1 MKTRT
6 SLLGRYG
13 TGHVKCVVSERF
25 SYYRPTTGL
34 RSDDLAGE
42 VRHGLSRQPRSIHP
56 RFFYDTAG
64 SDLFEEICRLPE
76 YYQTRTE
83 AGILMVIRHELA
95 RLLHG
100 RFRLVELG
108 SGSSTKTRHIID
120 ALLESGSG
128 AEYVPID
135 ISDSLEGGAG
145 SLAADYPG
153 LAITGVVDTYERGL
167 ELVRDMGGPPN
178 LVVFLGSS
186 LGNMSPGESA
196 SFLGMVRESMGPRDL
211 FLVGLDMVKDP
222 KTLEAAYN
230 DRRGVTA
237 RFNMNVLARI
247 NRDLG
252 ANFSL
257 ADFAHLAIYNDQDRR
272 IEMYLRSK
280 KDQTVDI
287 PGAGITIPLEKD
299 ELIHTENSYKY
310 TVPQIR
316 SMAAE
321 SGFHIERLWRDAGDK
336 FSLTLM
342 SGA

>member
-1 MKTRT
+1 MKTRV
-6 SLLGRYG
+6 SLLGKYG
-13 TGHVKCVVSERF
+13 AGHVRCVISEGF
-25 SYYRPTTGL
+25 SYYRPTSGL

-42 VRHGLSRQPRSIHP
+42 VRRGLSEQPRSIHP
-56 RFFYDTAG
+56 RFFYDAAG
-64 SDLFEEICRLPE
+64 SELFEEICRLPE

-120 ALLESGSG
+120 AMLESGSG
-128 AEYVPID
+128 VEYVPID

-153 LAITGVVDTYERGL
+153 LTITGVVDTYERGL
-167 ELVRDMGGPPN
+167 ELVREMGGPPN

-186 LGNMSPGESA
+186 LGNMSPDESA

-211 FLVGLDMVKDP
+211 FLVGLDMAKDS

-230 DRRGVTA
+230 DQRGVTA

-257 ADFAHLAIYNDQDRR
+257 TDFAHRAIYNGRDRR

-287 PGAGITIPLEKD
+287 PGAGIRVALTKD

-310 TVPQIR
+310 TIPQIR
-316 SMAAE
+316 SMATE
-321 SGFHIERLWRDAGDK
+321 SGFRIERLWRDAGSK
-336 FSLTLM
+336 FALTLM

>member
-6 SLLGRYG
+6 SLLGKYRA
-13 TGHVKCVVSERF
+13 GHVKCIVSESF
-25 SYYRPTTGL
+25 SYYRPTSGL

-42 VRHGLSRQPRSIHP
+42 VRRGLGGQPRSIHP

-64 SDLFEEICRLPE
+64 SELFEEICRLPE

-83 AGILMVIRHELA
+83 AEILMVIRHELA

-120 ALLESGSG
+120 AMMESGSG
-128 AEYVPID
+128 VEYVPID

-145 SLAADYPG
+145 SLAADYPE
-153 LAITGVVDTYERGL
+153 LTITGVVDTYERGL
-167 ELVRDMGGPPN
+167 ELVRGMGGPSN

-186 LGNMSPGESA
+186 LGNMSPDASA
-196 SFLGMVRESMGPRDL
+196 SFLRMVRSSMGPRDL

-222 KTLEAAYN
+222 ETLEAAYN
-230 DRRGVTA
+230 DRWGVTA
-237 RFNMNVLARI
+237 RFNMNMLARI

-257 ADFAHLAIYNDQDRR
+257 ADFAHYAIYNGQDRR

-287 PGAGITIPLEKD
+287 PGAGITITLREN

-316 SMAAE
+316 AMAAE
-321 SGFHIERLWRDAGDK
+321 SGFRIQRLWRDADSK